1 MGKKTIDIT
10 IGCNTQTVNFTTATP
25 QEESAAAYYVGWA
38 DMTADWFRDLTDYQI
53 AEMATR
59 QDKKEWQ
66 GTFGKNSVFFLLYQ
80 EGKLPTVT
88 LISSGV
94 PMEQDLV
101 DDSTCPHDDITLNGT
116 TYKVFG
122 IRFYQPNEN
131 DTITI
136 KY

>member
-1 MGKKTIDIT
+1 MKRTIDIT
-10 IGCNTQTVNFTTATP
+10 IGGNTQRVNFTTATP
-25 QEESAAAYYVGWA
+25 QEEAAAAYYVGFA
-38 DMTADWFRDLTDYQI
+38 DMTAEWFHDLTDYQI

-59 QDKKEWQ
+59 QDNKEWS
-66 GTFGKNSVFFLLYQ
+66 GTFGLSSVFFLLYQ

-94 PMEQDLV
+94 PMEQDLLE
-101 DDSTCPHDDITLNGT
+101 DSTCPHDDVTLNGT

-122 IRFYQPNEN
+122 MRFYQPNEN